1 MRDVDASEH
10 TFVIRIWLEEAAHK
24 GRPAT
29 WRGHIRHVLEGR
41 PQHVQ
46 TLDGIVA
53 VLSEHLRR
61 MGVEVHEQEPTHRND

>member
-1 MRDVDASEH
+1 MHDADASGH
-10 TFVIRIWLEEAAHK
+10 TFVIRIWLEEAAQE

-46 TLDGIVA
+46 TLDEIVA

-61 MGVEVHEQEPTHRND
+61 MGVEVQEQESTHQND